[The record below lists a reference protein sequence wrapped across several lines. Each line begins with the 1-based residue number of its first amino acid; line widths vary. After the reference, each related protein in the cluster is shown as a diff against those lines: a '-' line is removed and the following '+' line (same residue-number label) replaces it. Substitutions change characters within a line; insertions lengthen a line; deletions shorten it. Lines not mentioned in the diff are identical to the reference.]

1 MNINLLDLILLI
13 PLLLFAFQGYK
24 KGIIIEVATLV
35 ALVLGIYAALFFSDV
50 TANLLTNSF
59 NIDKEYLN
67 IIAFIAT
74 FIGVLILVL
83 LLGKVLE
90 KVVNLL
96 LLGFVN
102 KLAGAIFGILKGAL
116 LLSILIFLINYF
128 DVNSS
133 IIKED
138 ARKESLLYKNI
149 EPIAP
154 WIYEKFNLE
163 ELKENLPD
171 PEDVI

>member
-1 MNINLLDLILLI
+1 MSINLLDLILLI

-35 ALVLGIYAALFFSDV
+35 ALILGIYAALFFSDY
-50 TANLLTNSF
+50 TANLLTGSF
-59 NIDKEYLN
+59 NINKEYLN
-67 IIAFIAT
+67 IIAFIVT
-74 FIGVLILVL
+74 FVGVLILVL

-96 LLGFVN
+96 LLGFIN
-102 KLAGAIFGILKGAL
+102 KLAGALFGILKGAL

-128 DVNSS
+128 DVNAS
-133 IIKED
+133 IIKKE

-154 WIYEKFNLE
+154 WIYEKFNLQ
-163 ELKENLPD
+163 ELKENIPD
-171 PEDVI
+171 PKDII